1 MFDVN
6 GMLDA
11 WEREKPIQ
19 RLPTMNFIRYR
30 TPVPAFNPG
39 SLLDELDRLF
49 EAGFPAFN
57 RAPVAGAFPV
67 DVYQDKDSV
76 IIRAEVPG
84 FRKEDIIVSVADD
97 VLTIT
102 GRATTSAGQDKD
114 TPKNETTFE
123 RAIALPEDL
132 NYDKIT
138 AAYENG
144 VLTVTLLK
152 REEVKPKTVA
162 VEVK

>member
-1 MFDVN
+1 
-6 GMLDA
+6 
-11 WEREKPIQ
+11 
-19 RLPTMNFIRYR
+19 MNFIRYR
-30 TPVPAFNPG
+30 TPVPAFNPS

-57 RAPVAGAFPV
+57 RAPVAGAFPI
-67 DVYQDKDSV
+67 DVYQNKDSV

-84 FRKEDIIVSVADD
+84 FRKEDINVNVADD

-102 GRATTSAGQDKD
+102 GRATTNAGKD

-123 RAIALPEDL
+123 RTIALPEDL
-132 NYDKIT
+132 NYDKVT

-144 VLTVTLLK
+144 VLTVTLPK

>member
-1 MFDVN
+1 
-6 GMLDA
+6 
-11 WEREKPIQ
+11 
-19 RLPTMNFIRYR
+19 MNLIRYR

-49 EAGFPAFN
+49 EAGFPALN
-57 RAPVAGAFPV
+57 RTSIGAAFPV

-76 IIRAEVPG
+76 TIRAEVPG
-84 FRKEDIIVSVADD
+84 FRKEDLNINVADD

-102 GRATTSAGQDKD
+102 GHATARAGQDKD
-114 TPKNETTFE
+114 APKTETTLE

-138 AAYENG
+138 ASYEKG
-144 VLTVTLLK
+144 VLSVTLPK

-162 VEVK
+162 IEVK